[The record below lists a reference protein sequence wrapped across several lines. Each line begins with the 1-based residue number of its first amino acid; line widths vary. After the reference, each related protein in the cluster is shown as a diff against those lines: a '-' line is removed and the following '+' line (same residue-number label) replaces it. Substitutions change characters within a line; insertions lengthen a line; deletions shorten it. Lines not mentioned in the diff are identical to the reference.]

1 SCCGPCSV
9 RARAIPDPIR
19 KNGVTIV
26 NGVQGQARARS
37 NFELITW
44 FFMRISGVLLLFLV
58 LGHLAIMHIVNDIA
72 DIDYAFVVGRW
83 ISPFWRIYDM
93 LLLWL
98 ALIHGANG
106 LRVIVDDY
114 ARHQGWRVFWKAVL
128 YTITAVLLI
137 MGTEVIVTF
146 RPVG

>member
-1 SCCGPCSV
+1 
-9 RARAIPDPIR
+9 
-19 KNGVTIV
+19 VTVV
-26 NGVQGQARARS
+26 NGVQGQARARG

-58 LGHLAIMHIVNDIA
+58 LGHLAIMHIINDIA
-72 DIDYAFVVGRW
+72 EIDYAFVVGRW
-83 ISPFWRIYDM
+83 LSPFWRIYDM

-114 ARHQGWRVFWKAVL
+114 ARHRGWRVFWKAVL
-128 YTITAVLLI
+128 YTLTAILLI

-146 RPVG
+146 DPAG